1 MAIPDP
7 TAIPESDEQVEE
19 YLTAAGQ
26 AFDTGDS
33 DRAFTLYWS
42 AYQSERTGSHKGLVL
57 YRMAL
62 IEMGRGNPDEAY
74 RMAFLSD
81 HPGAADLLRSA
92 DNATPDQAVDPNRIP
107 ATAEEALDYIR
118 QADHAAETGDNA
130 TALALYS
137 MIVQCPDLSPTGRA
151 NSQVAYADLLHRMNR
166 DAEARQWLEA
176 GISLADGDQLTRAR
190 ALLAELGGAHVTD
203 DNPYETE
210 GSRALLAGIQFF
222 QSGVGDMARTE
233 LTTALTIDSS
243 TDQDKGRAAYYL
255 GVLDHQE
262 RHFGTAR
269 DHLHHAQ
276 RDAPDPEKTWATD
289 MLGWEWQEEPRP

>member
-19 YLTAAGQ
+19 YLAAAEQ

-33 DRAFTLYWS
+33 ERAFTLYWA
-42 AYQSERTGSHKGLVL
+42 AYQSERTGSQKGLVL

-62 IEMGRGNPDEAY
+62 IEMGRGNHDEAY
-74 RMAFLSD
+74 RLAFLSD
-81 HPGAADLLRSA
+81 HPSAVDLRRSA
-92 DNATPDQAVDPNRIP
+92 DNATPDQAVDPHRIP

-118 QADHAAETGDNA
+118 QGDHAVETGDNA

-137 MIVQCPDLSPTGRA
+137 MIVQCPDLSPNGRA
-151 NSQVAYADLLHRMNR
+151 NSQVVYAEVLHRMNR
-166 DAEARQWLEA
+166 DDEARQWLEA
-176 GISLADGDQLTRAR
+176 GISLADGDHATRAR
-190 ALLAELGGAHVTD
+190 TLLTELGGAHVTD

-210 GSRALLAGIQFF
+210 GSRAMIAGIEFF
-222 QSGVGDMARTE
+222 QSGVRDMARVE

-243 TDQDKGRAAYYL
+243 TSEDKGRAAYYL

-262 RHFGTAR
+262 RHFATAR

-276 RDAPDPEKTWATD
+276 RDAPEPEKGWATD
-289 MLGWEWQEEPRP
+289 MLSWEWQEETQP